1 MTGGSIGT
9 EAVGAASLR
18 QLASEWGGPR
28 PAGAG
33 SRAGSGRG
41 PVRREQRTLTPR
53 R

>member
-1 MTGGSIGT
+1 MTGGSIGA

-33 SRAGSGRG
+33 GRSGGSG
-41 PVRREQRTLTPR
+41 PVRGERRTVRPR